1 MYLTQEY
8 LNEIFEYSEESPSG
22 LIRRVPVYY
31 NRFKCGK
38 IKYTVGS
45 VVGALK
51 PKKKNCKGY
60 WYTSVD
66 GIIKPVHRLIWTMLK
81 GEIPPDTIIDHID
94 GNPHNNRIENLRL
107 SSFFENA
114 RNTKKDA
121 RNTSGETGVYLNK
134 ATSRR
139 KSSYWVAFWRENGNI
154 KTKAFSIDIFGNEEA
169 FTMAAIYRKQQ
180 IARLNSYGYGYT
192 ERHGM

>member
-1 MYLTQEY
+1 
-8 LNEIFEYSEESPSG
+8 
-22 LIRRVPVYY
+22 
-31 NRFKCGK
+31 
-38 IKYTVGS
+38 
-45 VVGALK
+45 
-51 PKKKNCKGY
+51 
-60 WYTSVD
+60 
-66 GIIKPVHRLIWTMLK
+66 MLK